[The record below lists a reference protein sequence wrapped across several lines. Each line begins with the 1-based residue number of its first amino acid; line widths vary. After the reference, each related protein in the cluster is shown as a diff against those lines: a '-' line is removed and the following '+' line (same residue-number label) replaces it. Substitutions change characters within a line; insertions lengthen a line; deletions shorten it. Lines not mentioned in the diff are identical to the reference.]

1 MTSELG
7 IEARGISRDC
17 GHVRALDKVSLEV
30 RRGEI
35 FGLRGPN
42 GSASRPDADLCVRWR

>member
-1 MTSELG
+1 MSDNV
-7 IEARGISRDC
+7 IEARG
-17 GHVRALDKVSLEV
+17 LLKVYGAARVVDAIDLTI

-42 GSASRPDADLCVRWR
+42 GAG